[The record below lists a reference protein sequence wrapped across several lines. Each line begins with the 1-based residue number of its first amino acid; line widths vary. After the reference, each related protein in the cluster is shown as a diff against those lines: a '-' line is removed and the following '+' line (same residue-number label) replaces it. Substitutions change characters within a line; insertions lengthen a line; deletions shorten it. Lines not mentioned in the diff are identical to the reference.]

1 MSRRYGQVPLNL
13 WRNPA
18 FQQLADDARLVVLF
32 FWSGPHSTSAGV
44 GIVPDAYAS
53 HDLGWSR
60 ERWQAARQEAEGAG
74 FIRRDAET
82 ETVLVCGYLESN
94 RPTNTK
100 HRAAIV
106 GQINSID
113 CDDLRQAAL
122 AGLEAIDGESNAPSN
137 APPTAA
143 PTPQLLKILG
153 GRR

>member
-13 WRNPA
+13 WRNSA

-44 GIVPDAYAS
+44 GIVPDAYAA
-53 HDLGWSR
+53 HDLGWTL
-60 ERWQAARQEAEGAG
+60 ERWQAARQETEQAG

-94 RPTNTK
+94 RPSNAK

-113 CDDLRQAAL
+113 CDDLRQAAQSAL
-122 AGLEAIDGESNAPSN
+122 ATSESNTGATVVPLTGSDLS
-137 APPTAA
+137 
-143 PTPQLLKILG
+143 PQMKAIMG
-153 GRR
+153 GRQ